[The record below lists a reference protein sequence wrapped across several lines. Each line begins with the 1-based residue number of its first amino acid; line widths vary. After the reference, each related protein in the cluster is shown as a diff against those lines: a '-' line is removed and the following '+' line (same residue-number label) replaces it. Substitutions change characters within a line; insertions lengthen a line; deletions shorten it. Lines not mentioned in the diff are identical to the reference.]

1 MAKAAKAFHAY
12 DEEAGRYKAYKPGE
26 NVPDHV
32 ALRVSPEN
40 LSGKLPE
47 RPEDS
52 DPVVEL
58 RQSEID
64 DLVAQLAGEKQFSQ
78 EDLDKAVEDARAALI
93 ADLEQLAADA
103 PKPEDGDGAVTTGAI
118 EAKDVTTGTV
128 GGPKPPDPEKPADA
142 KKPGGK

>member
-1 MAKAAKAFHAY
+1 
-12 DEEAGRYKAYKPGE
+12 
-26 NVPDHV
+26 
-32 ALRVSPEN
+32 
-40 LSGKLPE
+40 
-47 RPEDS
+47 
-52 DPVVEL
+52 
-58 RQSEID
+58 
-64 DLVAQLAGEKQFSQ
+64 
-78 EDLDKAVEDARAALI
+78 VEDARAALI